1 MKIPNARILEISGNR
16 VLVELP
22 AGIVD
27 GFKAFAKN
35 LREGWFAFECK
46 KPFRP
51 RTTGPRSQE
60 NKFRGGCRDISEQL
74 DVPFEDVC
82 EAIRRMAVEEG
93 YPVKYTIDGKEA
105 PISTARASREDEA
118 LLIRVMHR
126 FADENNLYLTEYDDE
141 GKAFQTVGG
150 RSREEMRDL

>member
-1 MKIPNARILEISGNR
+1 MKIPNARIRDISGNR
-16 VLVELP
+16 VVIEFP
-22 AGIVD
+22 AGIME
-27 GFKAFAKN
+27 GFTTFAKT
-35 LREGWFAFECK
+35 LREGWCALECK

-60 NKFRGGCRDISEQL
+60 NRFRGGCRDISEQL

-105 PISTARASREDEA
+105 PISTARASREEEA

-126 FADENNLYLTEYDDE
+126 FADENNLYLTEYDNE
-141 GKAFQTVGG
+141 GKIFQTIGG
-150 RSREEMRDL
+150 RNREEMRNM